1 MRGLRKDRA
10 VTPFEA
16 LFCILA
22 LLGVVAIGY
31 ATGQASGVDRGR
43 NEATTRTHYDGE
55 KKTAAAACKGL
66 TAAPALA
73 CISTAID
80 TARENSEARQG
91 LYAQQDAARWS
102 FWAMIGG
109 WASLMIAA
117 VGVWFVK
124 RTLDATL
131 EAVKEANFATEAAQR
146 SVAETTRIGEAQ
158 SRAYLTV
165 VQAEFYVDRAP
176 RNHPGLPNF
185 ELILHFHNSGQ
196 TPAVNVSYY
205 CTSLVAPW
213 VDRSVLPPLGIIPHQ
228 DYVAN
233 VTPQTPSKVSAT
245 CFGIAVQWRD
255 FLKRWKHVNNDTA
268 FGQIP
273 MLVIYGA
280 LFYEDIFGKTF
291 LSRFAFSLEGCE
303 AEDGMPVERS
313 KLPTVQANIPTFVPI
328 GDRLDYVKQDG
339 NSF

>member
-1 MRGLRKDRA
+1 MRGLREDKA

-43 NEATTRTHYDGE
+43 NEATARTHYDRE

-66 TAAPALA
+66 TGAPAVA

-131 EAVKEANFATEAAQR
+131 EAVKEANIATDAAQR
-146 SVAETTRIGEAQ
+146 SVDETTRIGEAQ
-158 SRAYLTV
+158 ARAYLTV
-165 VQAEFYVDRAP
+165 IQAEFYVDRMP
-176 RNHPGLPNF
+176 RNHPGMPNF
-185 ELILHFHNSGQ
+185 ELTLHFHNSGQ

-205 CTSLVAPW
+205 CTSLIAPW
-213 VDRSVLPPLGIIPHQ
+213 MNRGILPPLGTIPDQTYITNVIPH
-228 DYVAN
+228 
-233 VTPQTPSKVSAT
+233 TPSNISAT
-245 CFGIAVQWRD
+245 CFGIAVQWRE
-255 FLKRWKHVNNDTA
+255 FIKRWEHVDGDTP

-273 MLVIYGA
+273 MLVIYGVV
-280 LFYEDIFGKTF
+280 FYEDIFGKTF
-291 LSRFAFSLEGCE
+291 LSRFVFSLEGCKV
-303 AEDGMPVERS
+303 EDGVSVERE
-313 KLPTVQANIPTFVPI
+313 KLPTLQGSIPTFKPI
-328 GDRLDYVKQDG
+328 ETRSDYIDASRT
-339 NSF
+339 SF